1 LLIPVEG
8 PVEELHIYGPDGAS
22 LRQLQEAVGGYIEA
36 VDLPDFIRDARRAV
50 CYVNEEGKLTGLP
63 FNGRATDLLVP
74 GVGLMWGDSIA
85 GPMVV
90 CGFDADDGSNTDIP
104 AGVERRIRLI
114 ESEAGPAAPMFEVVW
129 SGHYD
134 AATDQLVEGGE

>member
-1 LLIPVEG
+1 MTRGARFQGVPAWPRALVIPVEG
-8 PVEELHIYGPDGAS
+8 PITELELRRPDS

-36 VDLPDFIRDARRAV
+36 VDLPEFIRDSERAT

-74 GVGLMWGDSIA
+74 GVGLFWGDYIA

-90 CGFDADDGSNTDIP
+90 CGFNPETGGNTSIP
-104 AGVERRIRLI
+104 PGVERRIRLI
-114 ESEAGPAAPMFEVVW
+114 ERESL
-129 SGHYD
+129 
-134 AATDQLVEGGE
+134 T